1 MWRDYDKKKKKNGDN
16 TPGQH
21 SGKRKWVVTGQVP
34 EIGHQQPP
42 LLWSDL
48 GDVVELLQID
58 FTHTLFTA
66 IMTHGRQ
73 LKFVT
78 VNGWQ
83 DALTH
88 SSVCY
93 STYAQTSFP
102 PFSSRSLLIM
112 YVGKG
117 GLGSLNEHLWIF
129 IKIKIDWPVYHQHFD
144 STNSFPIA
152 VFLQLSLE
160 TSVSFMDVP
169 SSAYS
174 ATNTID
180 IIFYRNLLGCS
191 QIEPIDM
198 DGGSW
203 SSIRRLQESI
213 RLSPGQRSLFC
224 RDLIIYS
231 EPESINL
238 LLQWG

>member
-1 MWRDYDKKKKKNGDN
+1 MTINTPALLCNNTQYYHVFILKKNCGGITTKKKKKNGDN

-93 STYAQTSFP
+93 STYAQSSFP
-102 PFSSRSLLIM
+102 PFSSRSLLLIM

-129 IKIKIDWPVYHQHFD
+129 IYLFTISILTPLTLFQ
-144 STNSFPIA
+144 
-152 VFLQLSLE
+152 LQCFFS
-160 TSVSFMDVP
+160 SV
-169 SSAYS
+169 
-174 ATNTID
+174 
-180 IIFYRNLLGCS
+180 
-191 QIEPIDM
+191 
-198 DGGSW
+198 
-203 SSIRRLQESI
+203 
-213 RLSPGQRSLFC
+213 
-224 RDLIIYS
+224 
-231 EPESINL
+231 
-238 LLQWG
+238 

>member
-1 MWRDYDKKKKKNGDN
+1 MCLFKKTIVEGLRQKKNGDN

-102 PFSSRSLLIM
+102 PFSPRSLLLIM

-129 IKIKIDWPVYHQHFD
+129 IYLFTISILTPLTLFQ
-144 STNSFPIA
+144 
-152 VFLQLSLE
+152 LQCFFS
-160 TSVSFMDVP
+160 SV
-169 SSAYS
+169 
-174 ATNTID
+174 
-180 IIFYRNLLGCS
+180 
-191 QIEPIDM
+191 
-198 DGGSW
+198 
-203 SSIRRLQESI
+203 
-213 RLSPGQRSLFC
+213 
-224 RDLIIYS
+224 
-231 EPESINL
+231 
-238 LLQWG
+238 